1 MTLVSAQFAVLSPWG
16 EIDPVSPRSIAPR
29 VPEVTT
35 TTRIGLFA
43 NFKTASRP
51 MLSVVERRWKERFPD
66 AELSWFLSPGQNVIE
81 TQTDNKDRFEKWV
94 REVDGVVLSAAD

>member
-1 MTLVSAQFAVLSPWG
+1 MASPVPHYEVLSPWG
-16 EIDPVSPRSIAPR
+16 EIDPVASHSIAPR
-29 VPEVTT
+29 VSEIAGSK
-35 TTRIGLFA
+35 IGLFA

-51 MLSVVERRWKERFPD
+51 MLSVVEQQWKERFPN

-81 TQTDNKDRFEKWV
+81 TQTDNKERFEKWV